1 MTSGGK
7 CSRVKK
13 EAARAKPGHFESP
26 VDPER
31 VLDEKSYRLFKKT
44 RGAGNT

>member
-1 MTSGGK
+1 MMSNGK

-13 EAARAKPGHFESP
+13 EAAKAKPSHFEGP

-31 VLDEKSYRLFKKT
+31 VLDEKSYKLFKKT
-44 RGAGNT
+44 RNAGKT